1 MFGSSIFR
9 NDPFF
14 NQNTEVMSEFNRME
28 QRMDQML
35 QNFGMGSMGMPP
47 SIMGPPGH
55 PHRRQQ
61 QQQQIQQHR
70 SQHQQQ
76 MMPFGGLGGNMFQ
89 DMFGNMNAMMQ
100 QMQNDPNT
108 HSFQSSSSR
117 VVSFS
122 SDGSG
127 APKFYEAS
135 SSTTQGPGGVRQTRK
150 TERNSET
157 GVDRM
162 AIGHHI
168 YDRGHVVE
176 RSRNRRT
183 NDTEEN
189 QEFLNMDEEEKDRF
203 HEEWQRKSRSHHPG
217 GGGGGRD
224 LGYNEHNNYRRPQQ
238 RAINSAEYH
247 RSNME
252 RDRDRQRE
260 RHDDRDSKRD
270 HRDGRNRDGGRRV
283 QINSRPEEI

>member
-1 MFGSSIFR
+1 
-9 NDPFF
+9 
-14 NQNTEVMSEFNRME
+14 ME

-35 QNFGMGSMGMPP
+35 QNFNMPGMMGMGHP
-47 SIMGPPGH
+47 SIMGAQPGQSSG
-55 PHRRQQ
+55 RV
-61 QQQQIQQHR
+61 QHR
-70 SQHQQQ
+70 SSHQHQQ
-76 MMPFGGLGGNMFQ
+76 MMPFGGITGGMFES
-89 DMFGNMNAMMQ
+89 MFGNMNAMMQ

-122 SDGSG
+122 SNGNG
-127 APKFYEAS
+127 PPKYYEAS
-135 SSTTQGPGGVRQTRK
+135 SSTTHGPGGVRQTRK
-150 TERNSET
+150 TERNSQT

-189 QEFLNMDEEEKDRF
+189 QEFLNIDEEEREKF
-203 HEEWQRKSRSHHPG
+203 HEEWQRKSRSHHHA

-224 LGYNEHNNYRRPQQ
+224 ISYNDQNNYRRPQH

-247 RSNME
+247 RANME
-252 RDRDRQRE
+252 RDRDRHTDRHRE
-260 RHDDRDSKRD
+260 RHDDR
-270 HRDGRNRDGGRRV
+270 HRGDGRRV
-283 QINSRPEEI
+283 QINSRPEQI